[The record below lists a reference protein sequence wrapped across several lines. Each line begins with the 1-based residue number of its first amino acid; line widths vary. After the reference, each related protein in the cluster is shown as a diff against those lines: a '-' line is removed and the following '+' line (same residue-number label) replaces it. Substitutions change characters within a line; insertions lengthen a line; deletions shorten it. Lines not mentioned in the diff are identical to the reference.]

1 MGIFLLIKILLLLWG
16 AGLIGAGCMADN
28 PGLCAAAHKT
38 LIGANLV
45 QIGIWCIVGVL
56 VIHSWQKAPAGS
68 TFGQKIKF
76 VFVNALAWIK
86 AAITYVLK
94 FFGNIPEPQ

>member
-1 MGIFLLIKILLLLWG
+1 MFLLIKVLFFLWG
-16 AGLIGAGCMADN
+16 VGLLGAGAMVEN
-28 PGLCAAAHKT
+28 PQLCAAAHKT
-38 LIGANLV
+38 WFGANMI
-45 QIGIWCIVGVL
+45 QIGVWCIVGVL